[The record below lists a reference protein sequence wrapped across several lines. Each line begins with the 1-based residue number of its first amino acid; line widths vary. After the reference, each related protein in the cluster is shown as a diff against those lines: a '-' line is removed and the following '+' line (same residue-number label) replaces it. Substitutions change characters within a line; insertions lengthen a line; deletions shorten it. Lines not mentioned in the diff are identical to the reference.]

1 MGLFDE
7 LKNKA
12 EMLVNSAVRGEIQKQ
27 VDKVEDAASNKIKNV
42 AYIEA
47 EKKFLLNIEKSY
59 KEYGYEVNL
68 DENND
73 GKLNEEEL
81 NVAVAKITSFI
92 NSNRD
97 RVASSMTSKG
107 YTFEEANN
115 LLDKTIEALKGID
128 NVRIVEESE
137 KEAAFAK
144 AYKAMEE
151 YGNLAIELYNKYN
164 NPNAN
169 ATTNTNVNNDYN
181 NQ

>member
-27 VDKVEDAASNKIKNV
+27 VDKVEDAASDKLKNI

-47 EKKFLLNIEKSY
+47 EKKFLLSIEKSY

-73 GKLNEEEL
+73 GKLNDEEL
-81 NVAVAKITSFI
+81 NVAVSKITSFI
-92 NSNRD
+92 DSNRD
-97 RVASSMTSKG
+97 RVASSMMSKG
-107 YTFEEANN
+107 YTIEEANN
-115 LLDKTIEALKGID
+115 LLDKTIEALKNID

-137 KEAAFAK
+137 KEAAFSR

-151 YGNLAIELYNKYN
+151 YGNYTIELYNKYN

-169 ATTNTNVNNDYN
+169 TNGNNDYN